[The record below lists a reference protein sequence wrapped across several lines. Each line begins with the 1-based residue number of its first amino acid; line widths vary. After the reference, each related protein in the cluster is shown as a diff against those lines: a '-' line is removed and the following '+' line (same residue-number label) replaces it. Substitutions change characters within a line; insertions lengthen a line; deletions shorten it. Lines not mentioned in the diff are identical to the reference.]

1 MAGPTVGTV
10 AELPAEVPSLVLAAG
25 FGMDSCLCS
34 LVSAAHEVCEEG
46 GILWEVVGTEEAAGL
61 EGRGSGSESLSLSE
75 ILWVGLLPGSASVTA
90 DLKKYRIL

>member
-90 DLKKYRIL
+90 DLKKYKIL